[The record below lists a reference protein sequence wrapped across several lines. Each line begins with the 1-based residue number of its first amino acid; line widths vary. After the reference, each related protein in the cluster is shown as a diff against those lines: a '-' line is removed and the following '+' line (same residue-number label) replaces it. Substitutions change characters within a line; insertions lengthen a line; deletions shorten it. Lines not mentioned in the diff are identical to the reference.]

1 MNPDPLAPLRP
12 LHLPDQIG
20 WWPPAPGWWL
30 LGGIAAVLACTAVW
44 LAWRY
49 LRRNRYRRVA
59 RRELQAAF
67 RQCRE
72 TQAGAATFAA
82 QASRILRRAAL
93 VHYPRHQVA
102 ALCAEQWLDFLDSS
116 ARTRVFRE
124 GPGRALADAPYNPG
138 SRPDDTALHEACR
151 QWLRR
156 HR

>member
-30 LGGIAAVLACTAVW
+30 LAGVAAVVLGGTLW
-44 LAWRY
+44 LAWRH
-49 LRRNRYRRVA
+49 LRGNRYRRA
-59 RRELQAAF
+59 AQRELKAAY
-67 RQCRE
+67 RCRH
-72 TQAGAATFAA
+72 AAPPGEAPFAA

-93 VHYPRHQVA
+93 VHYPSREAA
-102 ALCAEQWLDFLDSS
+102 ALCAEQWLDFLDRS
-116 ARTRVFRE
+116 AGLRVFRE

-138 SRPDDTALHEACR
+138 SQPDDAALHDACR